1 MNGFYIQSFYCS
13 IIIFMNVFLYVLF
26 QALHRELNSCIALG
40 VSAIQLYITFE
51 SLTKLKENFN
61 ISHRI
66 VYLVINNK

>member
-1 MNGFYIQSFYCS
+1 MY
-13 IIIFMNVFLYVLF
+13 FLYDLF